1 MKKLLIAIL
10 LLITGVHLGFGQCP
24 TSGTISSDCTSGN
37 LTVSGGT
44 LTINSG
50 VTVTITGTLNLNN
63 GGTINAAS
71 DAIIDI
77 ATLTEGYGSTNTIN
91 GGILNISNSMTIG
104 GGSNFTMDGVD
115 LTVVGS
121 ISASGTTIQ
130 ILNSTVQS
138 SSFET
143 NLNSFI
149 VTNSTLTTTGTG
161 ELEIE
166 DATITNSTF
175 NIGGFLEVA
184 GGSNTASNS
193 TFNIGQGYVA
203 TTGFTGMTMN
213 GGGSLT
219 INNNSTMDIKGDVTN
234 NEFYI
239 DNSDVVISGDFDNAG
254 AEILVV
260 RNGGTIKVGGDY
272 NNSGSGNTTAEDG
285 GTIEIDGDYNN
296 EGGGN
301 TTVDGGGMVV
311 GGDYTGN
318 PPTVTGDADESCSGG
333 SGGCCGAACDS
344 LPVELI
350 SFNLAADESNIS
362 ITWQTASEINNDYFN
377 LYRSDDGLSFEIITT
392 VDGHGTTNE
401 VQNYSYTD
409 YPAVAGTYYYKLQ
422 QVDYDGVNEFFDTK
436 RIEIGKSTTE
446 LTVYPVPLAANQDF
460 YVQYSETNETVD
472 ARIYDLSG
480 NLQYQLS
487 TERESNKIRFASS
500 ELGLSPG
507 IYVVQ
512 IQLGQ
517 NITTQ
522 KIRLY

>member
-24 TSGTISSDCTSGN
+24 SANAYISGTTNITSDCTVNGN
-37 LTVSGGT
+37 LSVGGSGT
-44 LTINSG
+44 LNVSAG
-50 VTVTITGTLNLNN
+50 VTLTITGTLTISGGTVNAT
-63 GGTINAAS
+63 GGTINADQITEQWAES
-71 DAIIDI
+71 
-77 ATLTEGYGSTNTIN
+77 TLFGGTYNVFGVFNTAGNVNIEGITANVGGNVTLSGEGSNHQYINSEFNIQGNLAFGGQDHYLDGSTFNVGLGYADATSQAMTLSGSADLNMIN
-91 GGILNISNSMTIG
+91 NAVMNVNGNVNAGNSAEININ
-104 GGSNFTMDGVD
+104 
-115 LTVVGS
+115 
-121 ISASGTTIQ
+121 
-130 ILNSTVQS
+130 
-138 SSFET
+138 
-143 NLNSFI
+143 
-149 VTNSTLTTTGTG
+149 NSTLHIYGN
-161 ELEIE
+161 L
-166 DATITNSTF
+166 
-175 NIGGFLEVA
+175 
-184 GGSNTASNS
+184 
-193 TFNIGQGYVA
+193 
-203 TTGFTGMTMN
+203 
-213 GGGSLT
+213 
-219 INNNSTMDIKGDVTN
+219 
-234 NEFYI
+234 
-239 DNSDVVISGDFDNAG
+239 DNAG
-254 AEILVV
+254 DGDVYV
-260 RNGGTIKVGGDY
+260 TNGGVFRVDGDYDNSGTGSTTVDDGNLTVGGDY
-272 NNSGSGNTTAEDG
+272 NNT
-285 GTIEIDGDYNN
+285 
-296 EGGGN
+296 GGGN
-301 TTVDGGGMVV
+301 TSSTNNGEIQVDGEYNNTDGSSNT
-311 GGDYTGN
+311 D
-318 PPTVTGDADESCSGG
+318 SGG
-333 SGGCCGAACDS
+333 TINAGSCTGGCPPQVSESPA